1 MENKFAAAYIRV
13 STDEQAEFSPD
24 AQRRALAKW
33 AAEHGCIL
41 LTEHIYVDEGISGRS
56 AAKRPAF
63 QRMVAAAR
71 STPRPF
77 DVILV
82 HKFDRFARSRED
94 SIIYKSILQRE
105 CGVQVI
111 SITETIDDGGS
122 GMGVLMEAISE
133 AYAEFYS
140 VNLGREVKKGMSEK
154 ARRGGLQ
161 STPSFG
167 YSVADNKLVPVPAE
181 AEIVREIFARFVA
194 GEGFFPIA
202 RSLNERGIR
211 THRGNAFEH
220 RTVEYIV
227 RNPVYIGKLRWN
239 PSGRSRRNFDHPDII
254 LADGAHE
261 PLIDM
266 DTWEAAQRRVAEIK
280 QRWGYK
286 ARPASELHDW
296 MCGVIRCAACG
307 NTLIYSAPHYFKCN
321 AYVKGRCRSSQHVRI
336 DVLHDALLS
345 RLRLDMAGTT
355 PLSVTVS
362 PLKSADSPIARL
374 EHQISENER
383 RLARL
388 RDAYLAG
395 IEDLESYAASKRQLE
410 ASLSSLRAELAAST
424 SMPSD
429 DDIMISMRH
438 AIAAAYDT
446 LTADDV
452 GVAKKNEAL
461 RSIISRMTWDR
472 STPALDIEYRLN
484 L

>member
-1 MENKFAAAYIRV
+1 MEKLAAAYIRV
-13 STDEQAEFSPD
+13 STEDQAEYSPD
-24 AQRRALAKW
+24 AQRRALSKW

-105 CGVQVI
+105 CGIQVI

-181 AEIVREIFARFVA
+181 AEIVREIFARFVG
-194 GEGFFPIA
+194 GEGYFSIA
-202 RSLNERGIR
+202 KDLNSRGIR
-211 THRGNAFEH
+211 THRGNPFEY
-220 RTVEYIV
+220 RTLEYII

-239 PSGRSRRNFDHPDII
+239 PSGRSRRAFDHPDII
-254 LADGAHE
+254 LADAAHE

-266 DTWEAAQRRVAEIK
+266 NTWDKAQRRSAEIK

-296 MCGVIRCAACG
+296 MCGVVRCASCG
-307 NTLIYSAPHYFKCN
+307 GTLIFSAPHYFKCN
-321 AYVKGRCRSSQHVRI
+321 LYAKGRCRSSQHVRVDLLH
-336 DVLHDALLS
+336 DVLLA
-345 RLRLDMAGTT
+345 RLRLDMAGTA
-355 PLSVTVS
+355 PLSVAVS
-362 PLKSADSPIARL
+362 TLETPTSPSFRL
-374 EHQISENER
+374 EQQIAETER
-383 RLARL
+383 RLSRL

-395 IEDLESYAASKRQLE
+395 IEDLDSYAASKRHLE
-410 ASLSSLRAELAAST
+410 ASLSSLRTELTTVS
-424 SMPSD
+424 SMPSE
-429 DDIMISMRH
+429 DDIMASMRRS
-438 AIAAAYDT
+438 IAAAYDT
-446 LTADDV
+446 LISDD
-452 GVAKKNEAL
+452 ATIPQKNDAL
-461 RSIISRMTWDR
+461 RAIISRMTWDR
-472 STPALDIEYRLN
+472 DSLSLDIEYRLTP
-484 L
+484 

>member
-1 MENKFAAAYIRV
+1 MEKLAAAYIRV
-13 STDEQAEFSPD
+13 STEDQAEYSPD
-24 AQRRALAKW
+24 AQRRALSKW

-161 STPSFG
+161 AIPPFG
-167 YSVADNKLVPVPAE
+167 YAVDDNVLVPVPAE
-181 AEIVREIFARFVA
+181 ADIVREIFSRFVS
-194 GEGFFPIA
+194 GEGLSSIA
-202 RSLNERGIR
+202 RNLSERGIR

-220 RTVEYIV
+220 RTVEYIL

-239 PSGRSRRNFDHPDII
+239 PSGRSGRHFDHPDII
-254 LADGAHE
+254 LADAVHE

-266 DTWEAAQRRVAEIK
+266 DTWESAQRRAAEIK

-296 MCGVIRCAACG
+296 LCGVVRCAACG
-307 NTLIYSAPHYFKCN
+307 STLVYSAPHYMKCN
-321 AYVKGRCRSSQHVRI
+321 SYVKGRCRSSQHVRV
-336 DVLHDALLS
+336 DLLHDVFLA
-345 RLRLDMAGTT
+345 RLRLDMAGTA
-355 PLSVTVS
+355 PLNVSVSTLKIPAS
-362 PLKSADSPIARL
+362 PSFRL
-374 EHQISENER
+374 EQQITETER
-383 RLARL
+383 RLSRL

-395 IEDLESYAASKRQLE
+395 IEDLDSYAASKRQLE
-410 ASLSSLRAELAAST
+410 ASLTSLRAELNAASP
-424 SMPSD
+424 MPSE
-429 DDIMISMRH
+429 DDIMASMRRS
-438 AIAAAYDT
+438 IAAAYDT
-446 LTADDV
+446 LTSDD
-452 GVAKKNEAL
+452 ATIPQKNDAL

-472 STPALDIEYRLN
+472 DSLSLDIEYRLTP
-484 L
+484 